1 MLKRAKPAAVAAEA
15 LAEEA
20 AVTDAAV
27 PGLTFALPLD
37 PDEEL

>member
-15 LAEEA
+15 LADEA

-27 PGLTFALPLD
+27 PVLAFALPLD